1 MMRALFVAI
10 LFSVHFIGFS
20 QVTQPT
26 FSNKIEDFSLLNVDH
41 SMVSLRDYPK
51 AKGFIIVF
59 SCNHCP
65 FAKLYTERLKQL
77 HEMYAKKDVVL
88 LTINSM
94 DTLVYDEEKF
104 VLMQKKAKKE
114 KYTFPYLY
122 DYTQSVA
129 KMFHATHNPQAF
141 VIWKVQEN
149 WVVQYQ
155 GALDDNGEHPEM
167 AHSFIQDAVES
178 LLKNEPVSV
187 PLTESFGCKL
197 YFRKE

>member
-1 MMRALFVAI
+1 MRFLLGLLFLCVNTLGYAQI
-10 LFSVHFIGFS
+10 TSPEFSS
-20 QVTQPT
+20 
-26 FSNKIEDFSLLNVDH
+26 KINDFSLLNVNNKT
-41 SMVSLRDYPK
+41 VSTTDYPK

-59 SCNHCP
+59 TCNHCP
-65 FAKLYTERLKQL
+65 FAKLYTDRLKQL

-88 LTINSM
+88 LAVNSM

-122 DYTQSVA
+122 DYTQTVA

-141 VIWKVQEN
+141 VIWKVNKN

-155 GALDDNGEHPEM
+155 GALDDNGQHPDE
-167 AHSFIQDAVES
+167 AHSYIQDAVES
-178 LLKNEPVSV
+178 LLRNEPVTL

-197 YFRKE
+197 YLRNE